1 MQPFDLLT
9 DEDKELIKEYCIS
22 YASVEPSSVEEVL
35 SAWNKNKKKLLK
47 IFGNQLRISIPIEVE
62 TNQNNMM
69 NKYKRLYL
77 PLNLF
82 DSHDVL
88 SYKKDIRNHDFINS
102 LGLWLKDTY
111 EYGKMQTVKQIVE
124 LTKYYNYEIGK
135 TNRTYIFNGGKT
147 GKDLKIPAGTKI
159 LRAFRKVLEYYN
171 FPYMDDFEKW
181 RDDLSVIS
189 TDKKIKS
196 ELVFSIHPI
205 DFMTMSDNRC
215 GWTSCMSWINHGGY
229 STGTIEMLNSNL
241 AVVVYLKSK
250 DINFTFNDFDI
261 PNKSWRALMFVHKN
275 ILLIGKHYPYQSE
288 IIAKTAL
295 DEFQK
300 ILKRNIGWT
309 YQYKNQKYFD
319 MLRSYNNH
327 YVKCELSRLKEHKIF
342 TYTNI
347 MYNDIL
353 EDHSTDYWCCRN
365 YVKKSLYLNLSGKAT
380 CMCCGKPIDKY
391 GYDEIDTT
399 NKFCIDCYNKF
410 GCLWCRRVSKH
421 NEFVTVMMKTYRKP
435 LKEKICVDCLQNDYY
450 FDIEDKVFVDKQ
462 RFRLCDSD
470 FDKTRYKNVTR
481 EVIKENEICSSIY

>member
-9 DEDKELIKEYCIS
+9 DQDKELIKEYCIS
-22 YASVEPSSVEEVL
+22 YASVEPSSIEEVL

-62 TNQNNMM
+62 TNQSNMM
-69 NKYKRLYL
+69 HKYKRLYL

-82 DSHDVL
+82 DAHDVL
-88 SYKKDIRNHDFINS
+88 TYKKDIRNHDFINS
-102 LGLWLKDTY
+102 LGFWLKDTY
-111 EYGKMQTVKQIVE
+111 EYGKITTFRQIAE
-124 LTKYYNYEIGK
+124 LTKYYNYESGK
-135 TNRTYIFNGGKT
+135 TNKTYIFEGGKT
-147 GKDLKIPAGTKI
+147 GKELKIPEGTKI

-189 TDKKIKS
+189 TDKKVKS

-250 DINFTFNDFDI
+250 DIDFTFDEFDI
-261 PNKSWRALMFVHKN
+261 PNKSWRALMFVHKD

-288 IIAKTAL
+288 VIAKTAL
-295 DEFQK
+295 TEFQK
-300 ILKRNIGWT
+300 VLKQNVGWT

-319 MLRSYNNH
+319 MLHSHNNH
-327 YVKCELSRLKEHKIF
+327 YVKCELGRLKGHKIF

-347 MYNDIL
+347 MYHDIL
-353 EDHSTDYWCCRN
+353 EDHGTDYWCCRN

-380 CMCCGKPIDKY
+380 CMCCGKPIDKD
-391 GYDEIDTT
+391 GFDEIDTT
-399 NKFCIDCYNKF
+399 NKFCVDCYHKF
-410 GCLWCRRVSKH
+410 GCHACRRVSRH
-421 NEFVTVMMKTYRKP
+421 NEFVTVMTKTWWNPSR
-435 LKEKICVDCLQNDYY
+435 EKICVDCLQNDYY
-450 FDIEDKVFVDKQ
+450 FDLEEKVFIEKQ
-462 RFRLCDSD
+462 HFRLCGSI
-470 FDKTRYKNVTR
+470 DKARYKNVTR
-481 EVIKENEICSSIY
+481 EVIKENEICSSI